1 MSDRIP
7 ERSEIVRSS
16 LITITLAVVPLIL
29 AIAFWAWSSPDII
42 DQTIVGTIND
52 INPYITYVLEIVFMA
67 LFFFFMTVTIVNLRL
82 FTTKVRAG
90 WAEVVLM
97 LIVTTVLSYAMFGAG
112 VMGATT
118 VFCLAFVV
126 YLYLLQE

>member
-16 LITITLAVVPLIL
+16 VITIIFAVVPLIL

-42 DQTIVGTIND
+42 NQTIVGTINN

-67 LFFFFMTVTIVNLRL
+67 FFFFFTTVTIVNLRL
-82 FTTKVRAG
+82 FVTTVRSG
-90 WAEVVLM
+90 WAEVLLM
-97 LIVTTVLSYAMFGAG
+97 LIVTGVLSYAMFGAG
-112 VMGATT
+112 VMGATI
-118 VFCLAFVV
+118 VFCLAFIV